1 MHSPDRNLSNINP
14 YAGHGAD
21 LKTGA
26 AYDVVATAP
35 ANDGTA
41 APRVIAVAS
50 GKGGV
55 GKTSVSVN
63 LATALVNAGQRTVLL
78 DTDLGLANVDVML
91 GLSPRFTL
99 ADVFA
104 GRCELRDTLLEGPNG
119 LMVVPAASGKR
130 HMTELLPQQHVGL
143 VHAFSQLDLA
153 IDVMVV
159 DNAAGIADGVLT
171 FCQAAQDVIIVV
183 CDEPAS
189 VTDAYALIKVLSR
202 ERGVTRVQV
211 LANQVQHAAEGRQ
224 LFEKLERVAARFLD
238 VTLNYLGAIPRD
250 EWLRRAI
257 QRQEAV
263 VDAFPSFPSAV
274 AFRDIARR
282 SRQWQSPPGPRGHV
296 EFFLERLIAQGPAAT
311 ATLPSPRSAAA

>member
-1 MHSPDRNLSNINP
+1 MQSPDSHPLAANEADRHPHSAPLPSP
-14 YAGHGAD
+14 AGR
-21 LKTGA
+21 
-26 AYDVVATAP
+26 
-35 ANDGTA
+35 A

-63 LATALVNAGQRTVLL
+63 LATALVNAGQRTLLL

-104 GRCELRDTLLEGPNG
+104 GRCELRDTVIEGPGG
-119 LMVVPAASGKR
+119 LMVVPASSGKR
-130 HMTELLPQQHVGL
+130 HMTELQPQQHVGL
-143 VHAFSQLDLA
+143 VHAFSQLDLP
-153 IDVMVV
+153 IDAMVI

-171 FCQAAQDVIIVV
+171 FCQAAQDVIVVV

-189 VTDAYALIKVLSR
+189 VTDAYALIKVLNR
-202 ERGVTRVQV
+202 ERGMTRVQI
-211 LANQVQHAAEGRQ
+211 LANQVQSAAEGRL
-224 LFEKLERVAARFLD
+224 LFEKLQRVSNRFLD

-263 VDAFPSFPSAV
+263 VDAFPSAPSAL

-296 EFFLERLIAQGPAAT
+296 EFFIERLIEQAPANMSAS
-311 ATLPSPRSAAA
+311 ASAVAPVRSSAA

>member
-1 MHSPDRNLSNINP
+1 MMAQP
-14 YAGHGAD
+14 AG
-21 LKTGA
+21 
-26 AYDVVATAP
+26 ATPTTSAR
-35 ANDGTA
+35 A
-41 APRVIAVAS
+41 APVRVIAVAS

-63 LATALVNAGQRTVLL
+63 LAMSLQNSGQRTLLL

-104 GRCELRDTLLEGPNG
+104 ERCELRDTLLEGPGG
-119 LMVVPAASGKR
+119 LWVVPAASGKR
-130 HMTELLPQQHVGL
+130 HMVELLPQQHVGL
-143 VHAFSQLDLA
+143 VHAFSQLDLP
-153 IDVMVV
+153 IDAMVI
-159 DNAAGIADGVLT
+159 DNAAGIADSVLT
-171 FCQAAQDVIIVV
+171 FCQAAQDVIVVV

-189 VTDAYALIKVLSR
+189 VTDAYALIKVLNR
-202 ERGVTRVQV
+202 DRGVSRIQV
-211 LANQVQHAAEGRQ
+211 LANQVHNPGEGRQ
-224 LFEKLERVAARFLD
+224 LFGKLERVASKFLD

-263 VDAFPSFPSAV
+263 TQAFPSSPSAM

-282 SRQWQSPPGPRGHV
+282 AGQWQSPQGPRGHV
-296 EFFLERLIAQGPAAT
+296 EFYMERLITPA
-311 ATLPSPRSAAA
+311 RSAIA

>member
-1 MHSPDRNLSNINP
+1 MYPPDRTSSNP
-14 YAGHGAD
+14 M
-21 LKTGA
+21 T
-26 AYDVVATAP
+26 VSPSATP
-35 ANDGTA
+35 AV
-41 APRVIAVAS
+41 PRVIAVAS

-63 LATALVNAGQRTVLL
+63 LATALVNAGQRTLLL

-99 ADVFA
+99 SDVFS

-119 LMVVPAASGKR
+119 LWIVPAASGKR
-130 HMTELLPQQHVGL
+130 DMTELLPQQHVGL
-143 VHAFSQLDLA
+143 VHAFSQLDLPL
-153 IDVMVV
+153 DVMVV

-171 FCQAAQDVIIVV
+171 FCQAAHDVIVVV

-211 LANQVQHAAEGRQ
+211 LANQVEHPGEGRA
-224 LFEKLERVAARFLD
+224 LFEKLARVSGKFLD

-257 QRQEAV
+257 QRQESV
-263 VDAFPSFPSAV
+263 VDAFPSAPSAV

-282 SRQWQSPPGPRGHV
+282 SRQWQSPPGARGHV
-296 EFFLERLIAQGPAAT
+296 EFFLEQLIAQAPGRTSNGPAHANADT
-311 ATLPSPRSAAA
+311 PRSAVA

>member
-1 MHSPDRNLSNINP
+1 MQPSDHP
-14 YAGHGAD
+14 
-21 LKTGA
+21 
-26 AYDVVATAP
+26 AP
-35 ANDGTA
+35 APQPARGTV
-41 APRVIAVAS
+41 PRVIAVAS

-55 GKTSVSVN
+55 GKTSVCVN
-63 LATALVNAGQRTVLL
+63 LAAALVNAGQRTLLL

-130 HMTELLPQQHVGL
+130 HMTELGPQQHVGL
-143 VHAFSQLDLA
+143 VHAFSELDLP
-153 IDVMVV
+153 IDTMVV

-171 FCQAAQDVIIVV
+171 FCQAAQDVVVVV

-202 ERGVTRVQV
+202 ERGVSRVQV
-211 LANQVQHAAEGRQ
+211 LANQVQHAKEGRQ
-224 LFEKLERVAARFLD
+224 LFDKLERVSARFLD

-263 VDAFPSFPSAV
+263 VDAFPSAPSAV

-296 EFFLERLIAQGPAAT
+296 EFFLERLISQPSNDTTRGAT
-311 ATLPSPRSAAA
+311 A

>member
-1 MHSPDRNLSNINP
+1 MSDSH
-14 YAGHGAD
+14 
-21 LKTGA
+21 
-26 AYDVVATAP
+26 P
-35 ANDGTA
+35 ANSTPVFAADNLPAG

-63 LATALVNAGQRTVLL
+63 LAMSLQNAGQRVLLL

-104 GRCELRDTLLEGPNG
+104 GRCELADTLLEGPNG
-119 LMVVPAASGKR
+119 LLVVPAASGKR
-130 HMTELLPQQHVGL
+130 HMTELTPAQHIGL
-143 VHAFSQLDLA
+143 VHAFSQLDVPV
-153 IDVMVV
+153 DVMII
-159 DNAAGIADGVLT
+159 DNAAGISDSVLT
-171 FCQAAQDVIIVV
+171 FCQAAQDVVVVV

-202 ERGVTRVQV
+202 ERGLTRVQV
-211 LANQVQHAAEGRQ
+211 LANQVGHPSEGRQ
-224 LFEKLERVAARFLD
+224 LYDKLERVTSKFLD

-263 VDAFPSFPSAV
+263 VDAFPAAPASM
-274 AFRDIARR
+274 AFREIARR
-282 SRQWQSPPGPRGHV
+282 AGQWQTPPGPRGHV
-296 EFFLERLIAQGPAAT
+296 EFFMERLIPTARSAT
-311 ATLPSPRSAAA
+311 A

>member
-1 MHSPDRNLSNINP
+1 MSSPNP
-14 YAGHGAD
+14 I
-21 LKTGA
+21 A
-26 AYDVVATAP
+26 ATVHAA
-35 ANDGTA
+35 ANEPG
-41 APRVIAVAS
+41 PVRVIAVAS

-63 LATALVNAGQRTVLL
+63 LAMSLQNAGQRVLLL

-104 GRCELRDTLLEGPNG
+104 GRCELADTLLEGPNG
-119 LMVVPAASGKR
+119 LLVVPAASGKR
-130 HMTELLPQQHVGL
+130 HMTELTPAQHIGL
-143 VHAFSQLDLA
+143 VHAFSQLDVPV
-153 IDVMVV
+153 DVMII
-159 DNAAGIADGVLT
+159 DNAAGISDSVLT
-171 FCQAAQDVIIVV
+171 FCQAAQDVIVVV

-211 LANQVQHAAEGRQ
+211 LANQVGHTSEGRQ
-224 LFEKLERVAARFLD
+224 LYDKLERVTSKFLD

-263 VDAFPSFPSAV
+263 VDAFPAAPASM
-274 AFRDIARR
+274 AFREIAKRAEK
-282 SRQWQSPPGPRGHV
+282 WQTPNGPRGHV
-296 EFFLERLIAQGPAAT
+296 EFFMERLIPTARSAT
-311 ATLPSPRSAAA
+311 A

>member
-1 MHSPDRNLSNINP
+1 
-14 YAGHGAD
+14 
-21 LKTGA
+21 
-26 AYDVVATAP
+26 
-35 ANDGTA
+35 
-41 APRVIAVAS
+41 VIAVAS

-55 GKTSVSVN
+55 GKTSVSIN
-63 LATALVNAGQRTVLL
+63 LAAALVNAGQRTLLL

-104 GRCELRDTLLEGPNG
+104 GRCELRDTVLEGPNG
-119 LMVVPAASGKR
+119 LMIVPAASGKR
-130 HMTELLPQQHVGL
+130 HMTELTPQQHVGL
-143 VHAFSQLDLA
+143 VHAFSELDMP
-153 IDVMVV
+153 IDTMVV

-171 FCQAAQDVIIVV
+171 FCQAAQDVVVVV

-211 LANQVQHAAEGRQ
+211 LANQVQHAVEGRQ
-224 LFEKLERVAARFLD
+224 LFEKLERVTSRFLD
-238 VTLNYLGAIPRD
+238 VTLSYLGAIPRD

-257 QRQEAV
+257 QRQESV
-263 VDAFPSFPSAV
+263 VDAFPSAPAAL

-282 SRQWQSPPGPRGHV
+282 SRQWQSPVAPRGHV
-296 EFFLERLIAQGPAAT
+296 EFFIERILGQASAN
-311 ATLPSPRSAAA
+311 SPRSAAA

>member
-1 MHSPDRNLSNINP
+1 MPSPDHNP
-14 YAGHGAD
+14 AFPAAQP
-21 LKTGA
+21 GA
-26 AYDVVATAP
+26 APESVRPAP
-35 ANDGTA
+35 V
-41 APRVIAVAS
+41 RVIAVAS

-55 GKTSVSVN
+55 GKTNVSVN
-63 LATALVNAGQRTVLL
+63 LALSLQNAGQRTLLL

-99 ADVFA
+99 ADVLA
-104 GRCELRDTLLEGPNG
+104 GRCELRDTLLEGPG
-119 LMVVPAASGKR
+119 GMWIVPAASGKR

-143 VHAFSQLDLA
+143 VHAFSQLDVP
-153 IDVMVV
+153 IDTMVV

-171 FCQAAQDVIIVV
+171 FCQAAQDVIVVV

-202 ERGVTRVQV
+202 DRGVSRVQI

-224 LFEKLERVAARFLD
+224 LFDKLQRVTSKFLD

-250 EWLRRAI
+250 EWLRRAV

-263 VDAFPSFPSAV
+263 VDAFPSAPASA

-282 SRQWQSPPGPRGHV
+282 AGQWQSPPGPRGHV
-296 EFFLERLIAQGPAAT
+296 EFFMERLIAQ
-311 ATLPSPRSAAA
+311 PSRSAAA

>member
-1 MHSPDRNLSNINP
+1 MQSPDPNP
-14 YAGHGAD
+14 QHPLA
-21 LKTGA
+21 
-26 AYDVVATAP
+26 AP
-35 ANDGTA
+35 ADGRAVA
-41 APRVIAVAS
+41 APGPVRVIAVAS

-63 LATALVNAGQRTVLL
+63 LATALVNAGQRTLLL

-91 GLSPRFTL
+91 GLAPRFTL

-104 GRCELRDTLLEGPNG
+104 DRCELRDTLIEGANG
-119 LMVVPAASGKR
+119 LLVVPAASGKR
-130 HMTELLPQQHVGL
+130 HMTELQPRQHVGL

-153 IDVMVV
+153 LDVMVV

-171 FCQAAQDVIIVV
+171 FCQAAQDVIVVV

-202 ERGVTRVQV
+202 DRGVSRVQV
-211 LANQVQHAAEGRQ
+211 LANQVQNPAEGRQ
-224 LFEKLERVAARFLD
+224 LFEKLERVSARFLD

-263 VDAFPSFPSAV
+263 VDAFPSAPSAV

-282 SRQWQSPPGPRGHV
+282 SRQWQSPQGARGHV
-296 EFFLERLIAQGPAAT
+296 EFFLERLVAPAGVA
-311 ATLPSPRSAAA
+311 PRGAAA

>member
-1 MHSPDRNLSNINP
+1 MQLPDPIAPVS
-14 YAGHGAD
+14 AAD
-21 LKTGA
+21 K
-26 AYDVVATAP
+26 AP
-35 ANDGTA
+35 G
-41 APRVIAVAS
+41 PVRVIAVAS

-63 LATALVNAGQRTVLL
+63 LATALVNAGQRTLLL

-91 GLSPRFTL
+91 GLTPRHTL

-104 GRCELRDTLLEGPNG
+104 DRCELRDTVIEAASGLL
-119 LMVVPAASGKR
+119 VVPAASGKR
-130 HMTELLPQQHVGL
+130 HMTELSPAQHVGL
-143 VHAFSQLDLA
+143 VHAFSQLDLDLDA
-153 IDVMVV
+153 MVV

-171 FCQAAQDVIIVV
+171 FCQAAQDVIVVV

-202 ERGVTRVQV
+202 DRGVSRVQV
-211 LANQVQHAAEGRQ
+211 LANQVQDPGEGRQ
-224 LFEKLERVAARFLD
+224 LFEKLQRVSARFLD

-250 EWLRRAI
+250 EWLRRAV

-263 VDAFPSFPSAV
+263 VDSFPSSPSAI

-282 SRQWQSPPGPRGHV
+282 SRQWQSPPGARGHV
-296 EFFLERLIAQGPAAT
+296 EFFLERLVSTPGSSARGAT
-311 ATLPSPRSAAA
+311 A

>member
-1 MHSPDRNLSNINP
+1 MSSPEFNASPRVPS
-14 YAGHGAD
+14 
-21 LKTGA
+21 TS
-26 AYDVVATAP
+26 
-35 ANDGTA
+35 ANDPG
-41 APRVIAVAS
+41 PVRVIAVAS

-63 LATALVNAGQRTVLL
+63 LAMSLQNAGQRTLLL

-99 ADVFA
+99 SDVFA
-104 GRCELRDTLLEGPNG
+104 GRCELADTIIEGPGG
-119 LMVVPAASGKR
+119 LLVVPAASGKR
-130 HMTELLPQQHVGL
+130 HMTELTPAQHVGL
-143 VHAFSQLDLA
+143 VHAFSQLDTEL
-153 IDVMVV
+153 DVMVV
-159 DNAAGIADGVLT
+159 DNAAGISDSVLT
-171 FCQAAQDVIIVV
+171 FCQAAQDVIVVV

-211 LANQVQHAAEGRQ
+211 LANQVGHPSEGRQ
-224 LFEKLERVAARFLD
+224 LFEKLERVTAKFLD

-263 VDAFPSFPSAV
+263 VDAFPAAPSSM
-274 AFRDIARR
+274 AFREIARR
-282 SRQWQSPPGPRGHV
+282 AGQWQTPAGPRGHV
-296 EFFLERLIAQGPAAT
+296 EFFMERLISTP
-311 ATLPSPRSAAA
+311 PRSATA

>member
-1 MHSPDRNLSNINP
+1 MSSPEFNASPRVPS
-14 YAGHGAD
+14 
-21 LKTGA
+21 TS
-26 AYDVVATAP
+26 
-35 ANDGTA
+35 ANDPG
-41 APRVIAVAS
+41 PVRVIAVAS

-63 LATALVNAGQRTVLL
+63 LAMSLQNAGQRTLLL

-99 ADVFA
+99 SDVFA
-104 GRCELRDTLLEGPNG
+104 GRCELADTIIEGPGG
-119 LMVVPAASGKR
+119 LLVVPAASGKR
-130 HMTELLPQQHVGL
+130 HMTELTPAQHVGL
-143 VHAFSQLDLA
+143 VHAFSQLDTAL
-153 IDVMVV
+153 DVMVV
-159 DNAAGIADGVLT
+159 DNAAGISDSVLT
-171 FCQAAQDVIIVV
+171 FCQAAQDVIVVV

-211 LANQVQHAAEGRQ
+211 LANQVGHPSEGRQ
-224 LFEKLERVAARFLD
+224 LFEKLERVTAKFLD

-263 VDAFPSFPSAV
+263 VDAFPAAPSSM
-274 AFRDIARR
+274 AFREIARR
-282 SRQWQSPPGPRGHV
+282 AGQWQTPAGPRGHV
-296 EFFLERLIAQGPAAT
+296 EFFMERLIT
-311 ATLPSPRSAAA
+311 SPRSATA

>member
-1 MHSPDRNLSNINP
+1 MQSPDPIAPVS
-14 YAGHGAD
+14 AAD
-21 LKTGA
+21 R
-26 AYDVVATAP
+26 AP
-35 ANDGTA
+35 G
-41 APRVIAVAS
+41 PVRVIAVAS

-63 LATALVNAGQRTVLL
+63 LATALVNAGQRTLLL

-91 GLSPRFTL
+91 GLTPRHTL

-104 GRCELRDTLLEGPNG
+104 DRCELRETVIEAANG

-130 HMTELLPQQHVGL
+130 HMTELLPSQHIGL
-143 VHAFSQLDLA
+143 VHAFSQLDLDL
-153 IDVMVV
+153 DVMVV

-171 FCQAAQDVIIVV
+171 FCQAAQDVIVVV

-202 ERGVTRVQV
+202 DRGVSRLQV
-211 LANQVQHAAEGRQ
+211 LANQVQSPAEGRQ
-224 LFEKLERVAARFLD
+224 LFEKLQRVSGRFLD

-250 EWLRRAI
+250 EWLRRAV

-263 VDAFPSFPSAV
+263 VDAFPSAPSAV

-282 SRQWQSPPGPRGHV
+282 SRQWQSPPGARGHV
-296 EFFLERLIAQGPAAT
+296 EFFLERLVTPGA
-311 ATLPSPRSAAA
+311 PRGAVA

>member
-1 MHSPDRNLSNINP
+1 MSSPESNAIP
-14 YAGHGAD
+14 SR
-21 LKTGA
+21 
-26 AYDVVATAP
+26 VPATS
-35 ANDGTA
+35 ANDPG
-41 APRVIAVAS
+41 PVRVIAVAS

-63 LATALVNAGQRTVLL
+63 LAMSVQNAGQRTLLL

-99 ADVFA
+99 SDVFA
-104 GRCELRDTLLEGPNG
+104 GRCELADTIIEGPNG
-119 LMVVPAASGKR
+119 LLVVPAASGKR
-130 HMTELLPQQHVGL
+130 HMTELTPQEHVGL
-143 VHAFSQLDLA
+143 VHAFSQLDVP

-159 DNAAGIADGVLT
+159 DNAAGISDSVLT
-171 FCQAAQDVIIVV
+171 FCQAAQDVIVVV

-202 ERGVTRVQV
+202 ERGVTRMQV
-211 LANQVQHAAEGRQ
+211 LANQVGHPSEGRQ
-224 LFEKLERVAARFLD
+224 LFEKLERVTSKFLD

-263 VDAFPSFPSAV
+263 VDAFPSAPAAL
-274 AFRDIARR
+274 AFREIARR
-282 SRQWQSPPGPRGHV
+282 AGQWQTPAGPRGHV
-296 EFFLERLIAQGPAAT
+296 EFFMERLIT
-311 ATLPSPRSAAA
+311 TPRSATA

>member
-1 MHSPDRNLSNINP
+1 MPSPDSHPNP
-14 YAGHGAD
+14 SQNS
-21 LKTGA
+21 TG
-26 AYDVVATAP
+26 TK
-35 ANDGTA
+35 GTP

-55 GKTSVSVN
+55 GKTSVSIN
-63 LATALVNAGQRTVLL
+63 LAAALVNAGQRTLLL

-104 GRCELRDTLLEGPNG
+104 GRCELRDTVLEGPNG
-119 LMVVPAASGKR
+119 LMIVPAASGKR
-130 HMTELLPQQHVGL
+130 HMTELTPQQHVGL
-143 VHAFSQLDLA
+143 VHAFSELDVP
-153 IDVMVV
+153 IDTMVV

-171 FCQAAQDVIIVV
+171 FCQAAQDVVVVV

-211 LANQVQHAAEGRQ
+211 LANQVQHAVEGRQ
-224 LFEKLERVAARFLD
+224 LFEKLERVTSRFLD

-257 QRQEAV
+257 QRQESV
-263 VDAFPSFPSAV
+263 VDAFPSAPAAL

-282 SRQWQSPPGPRGHV
+282 SRQWQSPAAPRGHV
-296 EFFLERLIAQGPAAT
+296 EFFIERILGQASAN
-311 ATLPSPRSAAA
+311 SPRSAAA

>member
-1 MHSPDRNLSNINP
+1 
-14 YAGHGAD
+14 
-21 LKTGA
+21 
-26 AYDVVATAP
+26 V
-35 ANDGTA
+35 
-41 APRVIAVAS
+41 RVIAVAS

-63 LATALVNAGQRTVLL
+63 LAMALCASGQRTLLL

-104 GRCELRDTLLEGPNG
+104 GRCELHETLLEGPRG
-119 LMVVPAASGKR
+119 LWVVPAASGKR

-143 VHAFSQLDLA
+143 VHAFSQLDVP
-153 IDVMVV
+153 IDTMVV

-171 FCQAAQDVIIVV
+171 FCQAAQDVIVVV

-202 ERGVTRVQV
+202 DRGVSRIQV
-211 LANQVQHAAEGRQ
+211 LANQVQHAAEGKQ
-224 LFEKLERVAARFLD
+224 LFDKLQRVTAKFLD

-263 VDAFPSFPSAV
+263 VEAFPSAPSAV

-282 SRQWQSPPGPRGHV
+282 AGQWQSPQGPRGHV
-296 EFFLERLIAQGPAAT
+296 EFFMERLIAQPG
-311 ATLPSPRSAAA
+311 SAVA

>member
-1 MHSPDRNLSNINP
+1 MQSSNPNLSDP
-14 YAGHGAD
+14 R
-21 LKTGA
+21 
-26 AYDVVATAP
+26 ATAITSLP
-35 ANDGTA
+35 ATDSVPAA

-63 LATALVNAGQRTVLL
+63 LATALVNAGQRTLLL

-130 HMTELLPQQHVGL
+130 HMTELTAQQHVGL
-143 VHAFSQLDLA
+143 VHAFSELDLP
-153 IDVMVV
+153 IDTMVV

-171 FCQAAQDVIIVV
+171 FCQAAQDVIVVV

-202 ERGVTRVQV
+202 ERGVSRVQV
-211 LANQVQHAAEGRQ
+211 LANQVQHGSEGRQ
-224 LFEKLERVAARFLD
+224 LFEKLERVSARFLD

-263 VDAFPSFPSAV
+263 VDAFPSAPSAV

-296 EFFLERLIAQGPAAT
+296 
-311 ATLPSPRSAAA
+311 

>member
-1 MHSPDRNLSNINP
+1 MPSPDRQSVSPPPVQPSL
-14 YAGHGAD
+14 A
-21 LKTGA
+21 
-26 AYDVVATAP
+26 AP
-35 ANDGTA
+35 AVDA
-41 APRVIAVAS
+41 RPAPVRVIAVAS

-63 LATALVNAGQRTVLL
+63 LALALVNAGQRTLLL

-104 GRCELRDTLLEGPNG
+104 GRCELRDTLLEGPGG
-119 LMVVPAASGKR
+119 LWVVPAASGKR
-130 HMTELLPQQHVGL
+130 HMTELLPQEHVGL
-143 VHAFSQLDLA
+143 VHAFSQLDVP
-153 IDVMVV
+153 IDAMVI

-171 FCQAAQDVIIVV
+171 FCQAAQDVIVVV

-189 VTDAYALIKVLSR
+189 VTDAYALIKVLNR
-202 ERGVTRVQV
+202 DRGVSRIQV
-211 LANQVQHAAEGRQ
+211 LANQVQNTAEGRQ
-224 LFEKLERVAARFLD
+224 LFGKLERVASRFLD

-263 VDAFPSFPSAV
+263 TEAFPSSPSAI

-282 SRQWQSPPGPRGHV
+282 AGQWQSPPGPRGHV
-296 EFFLERLIAQGPAAT
+296 EFYMERLLNQRGGAVA
-311 ATLPSPRSAAA
+311 

>member
-1 MHSPDRNLSNINP
+1 LQNS
-14 YAGHGAD
+14 
-21 LKTGA
+21 T
-26 AYDVVATAP
+26 
-35 ANDGTA
+35 GTA
-41 APRVIAVAS
+41 GTPAPRVIAVAS

-55 GKTSVSVN
+55 GKTSVSIN
-63 LATALVNAGQRTVLL
+63 LAAALVNAGQRTLLL

-104 GRCELRDTLLEGPNG
+104 GRCELRDTVLEGPNG
-119 LMVVPAASGKR
+119 LMIVPAASGKR
-130 HMTELLPQQHVGL
+130 HMTELTPQQHVGL
-143 VHAFSQLDLA
+143 VHAFSELDVP
-153 IDVMVV
+153 IDTMVV

-171 FCQAAQDVIIVV
+171 FCQAAQDVVVVV

-211 LANQVQHAAEGRQ
+211 LANQVQHAVEGRQ
-224 LFEKLERVAARFLD
+224 LFEKLERVTSRFLD
-238 VTLNYLGAIPRD
+238 VTLSYLGAIPRD

-257 QRQEAV
+257 QRQESV
-263 VDAFPSFPSAV
+263 VDAFPSSPAAL

-282 SRQWQSPPGPRGHV
+282 SRQWQSPAAPRGHV
-296 EFFLERLIAQGPAAT
+296 EFFIERILGQASAN
-311 ATLPSPRSAAA
+311 SPRSAAA

>member
-1 MHSPDRNLSNINP
+1 MPASPS
-14 YAGHGAD
+14 
-21 LKTGA
+21 
-26 AYDVVATAP
+26 ATP
-35 ANDGTA
+35 AV
-41 APRVIAVAS
+41 PRVIAVAS

-55 GKTSVSVN
+55 GKTSVCVN
-63 LATALVNAGQRTVLL
+63 LATALVNAGQRTLLL

-99 ADVFA
+99 ADVFG

-119 LMVVPAASGKR
+119 LWIVPAASGKR
-130 HMTELLPQQHVGL
+130 NMTELLPQQHVGL
-143 VHAFSQLDLA
+143 VHAFSQLDLPL
-153 IDVMVV
+153 DVMVV

-171 FCQAAQDVIIVV
+171 FCQAAQDVIVVV

-211 LANQVQHAAEGRQ
+211 LANQVEHPGEGRA
-224 LFEKLERVAARFLD
+224 LFEKLERVSGKFLD

-257 QRQEAV
+257 QRQESV
-263 VDAFPSFPSAV
+263 VDAFPSAPSAV

-296 EFFLERLIAQGPAAT
+296 EFFLEHLIAQTPACNSSGPMHARAET
-311 ATLPSPRSAAA
+311 PRSAVA

>member
-1 MHSPDRNLSNINP
+1 MPSPDFQSASP
-14 YAGHGAD
+14 
-21 LKTGA
+21 TPTQP
-26 AYDVVATAP
+26 VA
-35 ANDGTA
+35 A
-41 APRVIAVAS
+41 APVAPVRVIAVAS

-63 LATALVNAGQRTVLL
+63 LAMAMVNAGQRTLLL

-104 GRCELRDTLLEGPNG
+104 GRCELRDTLLEGPGG
-119 LMVVPAASGKR
+119 LWVVPAASGKR

-143 VHAFSQLDLA
+143 VHAFSQLDLP
-153 IDVMVV
+153 IDTMVV

-171 FCQAAQDVIIVV
+171 FCQAAQDVIVVV

-189 VTDAYALIKVLSR
+189 VTDAYALIKVLNR
-202 ERGVTRVQV
+202 DRGVSRIQV
-211 LANQVQHAAEGRQ
+211 LANQVQNAAEGRQ
-224 LFEKLERVAARFLD
+224 LFGKLERVASRFLD

-257 QRQEAV
+257 QRQESV
-263 VDAFPSFPSAV
+263 IEAFPSSPSAI

-282 SRQWQSPPGPRGHV
+282 AGQWQSPQGPSGNV
-296 EFFLERLIAQGPAAT
+296 EFYMERLITPA
-311 ATLPSPRSAAA
+311 RSAVA

>member
-1 MHSPDRNLSNINP
+1 MPAPELEPRRPTPPSIAAQTMTDTPRRASP
-14 YAGHGAD
+14 
-21 LKTGA
+21 
-26 AYDVVATAP
+26 VQ
-35 ANDGTA
+35 
-41 APRVIAVAS
+41 VIAVAS

-63 LATALVNAGQRTVLL
+63 LATALVNTGQRTLLL

-91 GLSPRFTL
+91 GLSPRVTL

-104 GRCELRDTLLEGPNG
+104 GRCELRDTILEGPNG

-143 VHAFSQLDLA
+143 VHAFSQLDLPL
-153 IDVMVV
+153 DVMVV

-171 FCQAAQDVIIVV
+171 FCQAAQDVIVVV
-183 CDEPAS
+183 CEEPAS
-189 VTDAYALIKVLSR
+189 VTDAYALIKLLSR

-211 LANQVQHAAEGRQ
+211 LANQVQSAAEGRA

-238 VTLNYLGAIPRD
+238 VTLNFLGAIPRD

-257 QRQEAV
+257 QRQESV
-263 VDAFPSFPSAV
+263 VDAFPSSPSAL
-274 AFRDIARR
+274 AFRDIAKR
-282 SRQWQSPPGPRGHV
+282 SRQWASPSGPRGHV
-296 EFFLERLIAQGPAAT
+296 EFFIERLIDHGRDGGVAAT
-311 ATLPSPRSAAA
+311 LDSRSAPA